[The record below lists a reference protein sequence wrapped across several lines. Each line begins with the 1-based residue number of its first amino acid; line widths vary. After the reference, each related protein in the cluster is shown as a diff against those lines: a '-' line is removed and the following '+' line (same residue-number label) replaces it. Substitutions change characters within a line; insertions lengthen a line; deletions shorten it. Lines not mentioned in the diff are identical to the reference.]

1 MKKTDT
7 KSTSSTSQDESK
19 NDLIQRFSAWIIV
32 WWPAVLIIAALSTSA
47 FTKYIIPNERI
58 HDLATEIAKAV
69 GLLMAVF
76 YVIYTR
82 ILAVETK
89 KMAEASIGMFD
100 SDKGTVL
107 IELSEG
113 NCNFSDLCEDVQEIT
128 KEIHIA
134 DKKVSEGEFEK
145 LISENSLPGIYARI
159 KNRSGRR
166 IDPSRVE
173 FTARHTGSDNK
184 HDIACNISKVGNIGP
199 WEDLEVFLI
208 ASPEGEVE
216 ITLSSVDYLDGGVV
230 QRKNNLGYVVVLE
243 RIRKPE
249 N

>member
-7 KSTSSTSQDESK
+7 KSTSSTSQDEQK
-19 NDLIQRFSAWIIV
+19 NDSLQRLGAWISI
-32 WWPAVLIIAALSTSA
+32 WWPAVLIIAALTTSA
-47 FTKYIIPNERI
+47 FTKYIAPNETI
-58 HDLATEIAKAV
+58 HGLATEIAKAV
-69 GLLMAVF
+69 GLIMAVF

-89 KMAEASIGMFD
+89 KMAEASMGMFD

-113 NCNFSDLCEDVQEIT
+113 NCNFLDLCEDVQEIT
-128 KEIHIA
+128 KKIHIT
-134 DKKVSEGEFEK
+134 DKKVSKGEFDK
-145 LISENSLPGIYARI
+145 LMNEGALPGIYARI

-184 HDIACNISKVGNIGP
+184 HDVACNISKVGTIGP

-216 ITLSSVDYLDGGVV
+216 IALSSVDYLDGGVV